1 MLSVTPPSARSSPPP
16 SPSPPA
22 NPSVPDGRPRLLD
35 ELRRQVRLRHYS
47 YRTEQAY
54 VGWVRRYILFHRKQH
69 PAQLGAAEVEAF
81 LSHLASVRNV
91 AAATQGQA
99 MSAVLFLYKVVLKV
113 DLPWL
118 DNVVRSTRPRRLPVV
133 LTQAEARS
141 VIGNLQ
147 GVPWLVTSLLY
158 GSGLRVLEALRLRV
172 KDVDFPIRQ
181 LTVRDGKGGKDR
193 VTVLPEALV
202 APLTVH
208 LARVRE
214 LHGLSVAQGYGGVEL
229 PYALERKYPA
239 AHLEWG
245 WQYVFPAV
253 SPSVDPRSGVRRRAH
268 VSEESIQRA
277 VRSAVYRAGVL
288 KPASPHTFRHS
299 FATHL
304 LEAGYDIRTVQEL
317 LGHQDVSTTQIY
329 THVMQKGAKAVCSP
343 LDR

>member
-1 MLSVTPPSARSSPPP
+1 MLSVGAP
-16 SPSPPA
+16 PSPPA
-22 NPSVPDGRPRLLD
+22 DSRAAGKRPRLLD

-54 VGWVRRYILFHRKQH
+54 VGWVRRYILFHRKRH

-99 MSAVLFLYKVVLKV
+99 MSAVLFLYKAVLKV

-118 DNVVRSTRPRRLPVV
+118 DNVVRSTHPRRLPVV
-133 LTQAEARS
+133 LTQDEVRS

-147 GVPWLVTSLLY
+147 GIPWLV
-158 GSGLRVLEALRLRV
+158 
-172 KDVDFPIRQ
+172 
-181 LTVRDGKGGKDR
+181 VRDGKGGKDR

-214 LHGLSVAQGYGGVEL
+214 WHGLAMAQGYGGVEL
-229 PYALERKYPA
+229 PYALQRKYPG
-239 AHLEWG
+239 AHQEWA
-245 WQYVFPAV
+245 WQYVFPAANA
-253 SPSVDPRSGVRRRAH
+253 SVEPRSGVRRRAH
-268 VSEESIQRA
+268 LSEESIQRS
-277 VRSAVYRAGVL
+277 VRSAVHRAGVL

-317 LGHQDVSTTQIY
+317 LGHKDVSTTQIY
-329 THVMQKGAKAVCSP
+329 THVMQKGANAVRSP